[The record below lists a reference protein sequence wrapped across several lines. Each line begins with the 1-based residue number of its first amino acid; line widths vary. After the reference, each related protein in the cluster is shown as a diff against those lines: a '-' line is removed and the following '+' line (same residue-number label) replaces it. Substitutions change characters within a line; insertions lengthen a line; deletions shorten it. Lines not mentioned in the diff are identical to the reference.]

1 MNRNRCSRCGLVNSE
16 SDESCRRCGA
26 SLTDQPAELD
36 SEEAK
41 PKRTFLRR
49 LVWVL
54 STTVIIL
61 LGWYLSL
68 LATSEGLSSERSKKV
83 TDAIAVLEQSGSF
96 SRQTFVLRNLASY
109 RQTDNWWN
117 QHVGHHDA
125 YAATNFP
132 FEIVTLYPQFFDKT
146 VDDNERA
153 AILLHEAF
161 HLLGANEDRALEETW
176 LNKHRLGWTE
186 EKYGPVSEAWNNTK
200 RLTLSR
206 FPQFFTCGL
215 NQQSDCF

>member
-1 MNRNRCSRCGLVNSE
+1 MNRNKCSRCGLVNSE
-16 SDESCRRCGA
+16 ADQNCRRCGA
-26 SLTDQPAELD
+26 SLTEQCEELN

-41 PKRTFLRR
+41 PKRTFIRR
-49 LVWVL
+49 LIWIFT
-54 STTVIIL
+54 TTVILL

-68 LATSEGLSSERSKKV
+68 LATSEGLSADRSKKV
-83 TDAIAVLEQSGSF
+83 MDAIAVLEQSGGF
-96 SRQTFVLRNLASY
+96 SRQTFVLRNLATY

-117 QHVGHHDA
+117 QQVGHHDA

-161 HLLGANEDRALEETW
+161 HLFGSGEDDALEQTW
-176 LNKHRLGWTE
+176 LSKHRIGWTE
-186 EKYGPVSEAWNNTK
+186 EKYGPASEAWNNT
-200 RLTLSR
+200 RLLTFNR
-206 FPQFFTCGL
+206 FPQFFTCGS